1 MRLAYHWFVRIVC
14 ACAAIA
20 FGLLLFFATPRGL
33 GMSPDSVAYLRAAKD
48 FLSGN
53 WLNSFTS
60 QWPPL
65 YPTLI
70 ILISKP
76 LGLTA
81 TEGAR
86 LFQALLYSANF
97 LALYQLIRTYSS
109 HKALSSILFA
119 GLLGL
124 QGVITYI
131 YFYAWTEPLFIL
143 IILLDLIILRRLLS
157 PIKNSGTAALLNAT
171 LICLAIC
178 AVSTR
183 YIGLTVAILNG
194 LIVALYYQGQRLQRL
209 TIATTHV
216 LLPLLF
222 IIPWLRYR
230 SVFQDGNTDRSFA
243 YHGLSL
249 DTVYSGLGTL
259 GRWVIPNHLPAGH
272 YGGTYLH
279 ATLGVTLLLF
289 VFVCSI
295 LCLLFYNGQKTE
307 RKFIS
312 LVSHTAPITLFIAI
326 YFCAILFFIVF
337 VDKKIPLD
345 NRILAPIFLPV
356 FVFLISL
363 SASVSNRIVGF
374 ILSAYLLVVLIFF
387 YPEFRSRLLVSYF
400 DGIELTSK
408 SINNKK
414 IIALIKTCDPT
425 VRVGADLPW
434 NYDLYFDS
442 KVYWLPRELLFGSG
456 LINANFKK
464 QMSLL
469 ESNLDVIVIEDQSSS
484 LVTEVNALRQF
495 QKVYGHDGHV
505 WINKNSGFPTCRF

>member
-1 MRLAYHWFVRIVC
+1 MRFSYYWFVRIVC

-48 FLSGN
+48 FLNGN

-81 TEGAR
+81 TEGGR

-97 LALYQLIRTYSS
+97 LALYQLIRTYSPY
-109 HKALSSILFA
+109 KALSSILFA

-131 YFYAWTEPLFIL
+131 FFYAWTEPLFIL
-143 IILLDLIILRRLLS
+143 IILLDLMILKRLQC
-157 PIKNSGTAALLNAT
+157 ITKNIGATALIHAT
-171 LICLAIC
+171 LIGLAIC

-194 LIVALYYQGQRLQRL
+194 LIVVFYYQGQRLQRL
-209 TIATTHV
+209 TLATSHV

-243 YHGLSL
+243 FHGLSL
-249 DTVYSGLGTL
+249 DTVYNGLGTL
-259 GRWVIPNHLPAGH
+259 GRWVIPNHVPTGQ

-289 VFVCSI
+289 VSVCSI
-295 LCLLFYNGQKTE
+295 IGLLFYKGQKTE
-307 RKFIS
+307 NQLIS
-312 LVSHTAPITLFIAI
+312 RVSNMAPVTLFIAI
-326 YFCAILFFIVF
+326 YLCAILFFIIF

-345 NRILAPIFLPV
+345 NRILSPIFLPV
-356 FVFLISL
+356 FVLLISL
-363 SASVSNRIVGF
+363 SAGVSNRILGF
-374 ILSAYLLVVLIFF
+374 MLSAYLLIVLIFF

-408 SINNKK
+408 SIQNKK
-414 IIALIKTCDPT
+414 IIALVKTCAPAT
-425 VRVGADLPW
+425 RVGADQPW
-434 NYDLYFDS
+434 NYDLYFDR
-442 KVYWLPRELLFGSG
+442 KVSWLPREVLFGSG
-456 LINANFKK
+456 LTNTNFKK
-464 QMSLL
+464 EVSAL
-469 ESNLDVIVIEDQSSS
+469 EGSLDVLVIEDTNST
-484 LVTEVNALRQF
+484 LVGEVNGLTQF
-495 QKVYGHDGHV
+495 QKVYEGDGFV
-505 WINKNSGFPTCRF
+505 WINKNSPLQGCRF

>member
-1 MRLAYHWFVRIVC
+1 MRLSYHWFVRIVC
-14 ACAAIA
+14 SCAATT

-48 FLSGN
+48 FLNGN

-70 ILISKP
+70 ILISKT

-81 TEGAR
+81 IEGAR
-86 LFQALLYSANF
+86 FFQALLYSANF
-97 LALYQLIRTYSS
+97 LVLYQLIRTYSP
-109 HKALSSILFA
+109 HKAISSILLA

-131 YFYAWTEPLFIL
+131 YFYAWSEPLFIL
-143 IILLDLIILRRLLS
+143 IILLDLIILRRFQS
-157 PIKNSGTAALLNAT
+157 VTKNSGTGALLHAM

-194 LIVALYYQGQRLQRL
+194 LIVLFFYQGQRLQRI

-243 YHGLSL
+243 FHGLSL
-249 DTVYSGLGTL
+249 DAVYNGLGTL
-259 GRWVIPNHLPAGH
+259 GRWVIPNYLPAGQS
-272 YGGTYLH
+272 GGTYLH
-279 ATLGVTLLLF
+279 ATLGVTLLLS

-295 LCLLFYNGQKTE
+295 LCLLFYNGQKSA

-312 LVSHTAPITLFIAI
+312 LVAHTAPITVFIAI
-326 YFCAILFFIVF
+326 YLCVILFFIVF

-356 FVFLISL
+356 LVFLISL
-363 SASVSNRIVGF
+363 SAGVSNRILGF
-374 ILSAYLLVVLIFF
+374 ILLAYLLFVQIFF

-408 SINNKK
+408 SIQHKK
-414 IIALIKTCDPT
+414 IISLVKTCAPVT
-425 VRVGADLPW
+425 RVAADLPW
-434 NYDLYFDS
+434 NYDLYFDH
-442 KVYWLPRELLFGSG
+442 KVSWLPREVLFGSG
-456 LINANFKK
+456 LTNTNFKK
-464 QMSLL
+464 EVSAL
-469 ESNLDVIVIEDQSSS
+469 EGSVDVLVIEDANPT
-484 LVTEVNALRQF
+484 LLGEVNGLTQF
-495 QKVYGHDGHV
+495 QKVYEGDGFV
-505 WINKNSGFPTCRF
+505 WINKNSRLQGCQF